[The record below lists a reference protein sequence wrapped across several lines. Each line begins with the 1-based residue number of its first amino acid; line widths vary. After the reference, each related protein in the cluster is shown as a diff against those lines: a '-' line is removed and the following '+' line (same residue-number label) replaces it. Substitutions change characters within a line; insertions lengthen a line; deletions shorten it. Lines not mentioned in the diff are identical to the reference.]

1 VIDTGIGIPASQQE
15 AIFDEFHQLGNL
27 ERDRTKGLGLGLS
40 IVQRV
45 AQLLDHP
52 IELESEPGRGARFS
66 VTVPLGSAGRVA
78 AEQPASSGD
87 PRSDL
92 VDLCVVVIDDE
103 GSVREGMATLLAQW
117 GCNVIA
123 AASEDEAVAAIGAAA
138 ARPEV
143 IIADYRLRGERT
155 GVQAIARL
163 RAEVGSA
170 LPALI
175 VTGDTAPDRLREAS
189 ASGHPLIHKP
199 LQPALLRAF
208 LRNARHRRVAAES
221 A

>member
-1 VIDTGIGIPASQQE
+1 
-15 AIFDEFHQLGNL
+15 
-27 ERDRTKGLGLGLS
+27 
-40 IVQRV
+40 
-45 AQLLDHP
+45 
-52 IELESEPGRGARFS
+52 
-66 VTVPLGSAGRVA
+66 
-78 AEQPASSGD
+78 
-87 PRSDL
+87 
-92 VDLCVVVIDDE
+92 
-103 GSVREGMATLLAQW
+103 
-117 GCNVIA
+117 
-123 AASEDEAVAAIGAAA
+123 
-138 ARPEV
+138 
-143 IIADYRLRGERT
+143 
-155 GVQAIARL
+155 VQAIARL